1 MQEKPCEQGRI
12 CGICGDE
19 VGVTEEGEVFVA
31 CNDCA
36 FPICR
41 ACYEYERSDG
51 AQVCPQCKTRFKR
64 LKGCA
69 RVPGDDDEDGVDDLD
84 HEFGFTSSDHATDL
98 PQEQALV
105 STEFV
110 DSTASEDSSSYGY
123 GRMGWKKRLEKWKA
137 RQELLHRL
145 KLENGGRDMDG
156 GSDQDQDPPL

>member
-1 MQEKPCEQGRI
+1 MQEKPCEQVIKGQV

-69 RVPGDDDEDGVDDLD
+69 RVPGDEEEDGVDDLD
-84 HEFGFTSSDHATDL
+84 HEFGFTSFDH
-98 PQEQALV
+98 
-105 STEFV
+105 TESV
-110 DSTASEDSSSYGY
+110 DSNSEDSSSYGY
-123 GRMGWKKRLEKWKA
+123 GRMGWKKRLEKWKK
-137 RQELLHRL
+137 RQELLHRM
-145 KLENGGRDMDG
+145 KLENGGKDMDD
-156 GSDQDQDPPL
+156 GSELGQDQDQDPPL